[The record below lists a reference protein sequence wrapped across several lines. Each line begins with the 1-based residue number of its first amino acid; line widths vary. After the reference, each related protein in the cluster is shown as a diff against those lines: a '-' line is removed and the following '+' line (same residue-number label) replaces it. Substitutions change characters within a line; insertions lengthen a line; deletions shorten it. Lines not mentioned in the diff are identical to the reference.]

1 MASPADTI
9 IGLIAGSG
17 RLPHLFASAAKERG
31 LTVHAVAHRGE
42 TDESLAEAVASL
54 TWIRVGQLKA
64 IVDALKAHGV
74 SQAVMAGGI
83 GRVKAIS
90 QARPDRGTL
99 EMLAG
104 VRSLRDDEL
113 LRATAR
119 YLDKQGIHLES
130 VTRFVPQLLATE
142 GLLAGPKLSREQ
154 QDDVALGVQV
164 AGALGSADVGQT
176 VVVKGGV
183 VLAVE
188 AVEGTDACIRRA
200 GSFDGSGAVVVKRVK
215 PNQDERFDLPAI
227 GPVTLEVMREAGARV
242 LAVDA
247 GHSLMLDSDVI
258 FRHASKL
265 GISVVGVKMS

>member
-1 MASPADTI
+1 
-9 IGLIAGSG
+9 LIAGSG
-17 RLPHLFASAAKERG
+17 RLPHLFALAAKERG

-42 TDESLAEAVASL
+42 TDESLSKSVASL

-64 IVDALKAHGV
+64 IVDALQAHGV

-119 YLDKQGIHLES
+119 YLEKKGIHLQS
-130 VTRFVPQLLATE
+130 VTHFVPQLLASE
-142 GLLAGPKLSREQ
+142 GLLAGPKLSRAQER
-154 QDDVALGVQV
+154 DVALAVQV

-176 VVVKGGV
+176 VVVNNGV

-200 GSFDGSGAVVVKRVK
+200 GSFDSSGAVVVKRVK
-215 PNQDERFDLPAI
+215 PRQDERFDLPSV
-227 GPVTLEVMREAGARV
+227 GPVTLEVMREAGAKV

-247 GHSLMLDSDVI
+247 GHSLMLDSSVI
-258 FRHASKL
+258 FRHAAQL
-265 GISVVGVKMS
+265 GISVVGVKMG